1 MDENNINAIVNIG
14 GSANS
19 YFGGGVVLCRK
30 KDKLPPPTIDAVYE
44 SEDECIDDEGDDESV
59 KKNYEFFDLEWE
71 G

>member
-1 MDENNINAIVNIG
+1 MRFYKVNG
-14 GSANS
+14 
-19 YFGGGVVLCRK
+19 L
-30 KDKLPPPTIDAVYE
+30 DHTVYE